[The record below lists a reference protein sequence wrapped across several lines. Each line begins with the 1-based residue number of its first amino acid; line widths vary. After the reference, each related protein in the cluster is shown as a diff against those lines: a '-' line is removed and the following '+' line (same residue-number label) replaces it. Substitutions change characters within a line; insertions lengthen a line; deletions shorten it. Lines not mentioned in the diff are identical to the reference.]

1 MTANNLHR
9 ELAPVSE
16 AAWKDL
22 EGEVRTT
29 FTANVAGRRVVDVAE
44 PGGYKLSAVGT
55 GHVFELPSPE
65 DGLLSQVRKVQPIVE
80 LRVPFTVSR
89 QAVDDVERGAP
100 DPDWDPAKEAA
111 KRIAFAEDRAIFD
124 GWEAASIGGIRPEST
139 NATIELPGDVRDLP
153 TAVAHGLGELR
164 LAGVDGPYALV
175 LSADLYT
182 EVTETAD
189 HGYPIHAHLNR
200 VVDDI
205 VWAPALTGAVLLSTR
220 GGDYTLRLGQDL
232 SIGYLAHDATTI
244 TLYLQETLTFI
255 VDTAEAAVSMGS

>member
-1 MTANNLHR
+1 MTTNNLHR

-29 FTANVAGRRVVDVAE
+29 FAANVAGRRVVDVAE

-55 GHVFELPSPE
+55 GHVSELSTPE
-65 DGLLSQVRKVQPIVE
+65 DGLLAQLRKVQPIVE
-80 LRVPFTVSR
+80 LRAPFTVSR

-100 DPDWDPAKEAA
+100 DPDWDPAKDAA
-111 KRIAFAEDRAIFD
+111 RRIAFAEDRAVFD
-124 GWEAASIGGIRPEST
+124 GWDAAGIAGIRPEST
-139 NATIELPGDVRDLP
+139 NAAVTLPADVRELP

-182 EVTETAD
+182 EVTETSD
-189 HGYPIHAHLNR
+189 HGYPILAHLNR
-200 VVDDI
+200 TIDDI
-205 VWAPALTGAVLLSTR
+205 VWAPALSGAVLLSTR
-220 GGDYTLRLGQDL
+220 GSDYTLRLGQDL
-232 SIGYLAHDATTI
+232 SIGYLAHDASTI

-255 VDTAEAAVSMGS
+255 VDTAEAAVSLGN